1 MKRGKDSKSLW
12 AALWREG
19 FTAITLGWEL
29 AIPIFGG
36 VLAGYYLDRWLG
48 TGHIFT
54 LGLLTVGI
62 AAGFYNI
69 WRFGQRMEARQR
81 EIEAE
86 EQAEAEE
93 QEHP

>member
-1 MKRGKDSKSLW
+1 MKKGKDSLGLG
-12 AALWREG
+12 AARWREG
-19 FTAITLGWEL
+19 FTAITLVWEL

-36 VLAGYYLDRWLG
+36 VLAGYYLDRWLE

-54 LGLLTVGI
+54 MGLLVAGI
-62 AAGFYNI
+62 ATGFYNI

-93 QEHP
+93 QGHP